1 MKNTEK
7 AKYYYTSKM
16 HTVREFFFSLLNEV
30 LSYIYAASCLSI
42 PGHAKIKSCVN
53 ELRIRSK
60 MSTHSV
66 SSLWKDTR
74 IYKKLW
80 FLNKIGM
87 EQYIHYLPN
96 YQIICEWF

>member
-30 LSYIYAASCLSI
+30 LGYIYAASCLSVQ
-42 PGHAKIKSCVN
+42 GHAKIRCCVN
-53 ELRIRSK
+53 ELIIIHPV
-60 MSTHSV
+60 ST
-66 SSLWKDTR
+66 LRKGMC

-87 EQYIHYLPN
+87 EQYVRYLPN
-96 YQIICEWF
+96 YWITELCELF